1 MFTQVM
7 QNPRFMALLQP
18 PPPSQSIGNKKQKS
32 EPAKTQPQ
40 VIHTAESI
48 ETPIH
53 LPETMQSPNPVHNA
67 QEQVA
72 ETPVLQAVPVQPA
85 TFQQPILGSNGQGSD
100 LQAMQQ
106 VFPPPSVHPRK
117 DFERIKDAFKR
128 LWHESS
134 QLLRAEKLQST
145 SSQAQQR
152 FGLGP
157 SLNECI
163 EGLENLFI
171 MHRDEY
177 QLKVACVN
185 ALAYNSSSN
194 DVSALQSIL
203 ADQPSIPPDEAQFI
217 FDFFYAGHNSGH
229 GT

>member
-1 MFTQVM
+1 MNSSNYGMLEKVEDMTED
-7 QNPRFMALLQP
+7 L
-18 PPPSQSIGNKKQKS
+18 
-32 EPAKTQPQ
+32 PAKQL
-40 VIHTAESI
+40 
-48 ETPIH
+48 ET
-53 LPETMQSPNPVHNA
+53 LETLFTELHK
-67 QEQVA
+67 
-72 ETPVLQAVPVQPA
+72 TL
-85 TFQQPILGSNGQGSD
+85 
-100 LQAMQQ
+100 
-106 VFPPPSVHPRK
+106 K

-157 SLNECI
+157 SLNECV

-177 QLKVACVN
+177 QLKLACVN
-185 ALAYNSSSN
+185 ALSYKSSPN
-194 DVSALQSIL
+194 DMSALQSIL
-203 ADQPSIPPDEAQFI
+203 TDQPSISPDEAQFI